1 MSNNPAFPEHVGTVD
16 FVVSGKTYKTWYKVI
31 GDLKSG
37 KIPLVTLHGGPGL
50 NHRYMLL
57 HKHLWTREKIP
68 VVCYDQI
75 GNGQSSHIL
84 DAPAEFW
91 TPELFMDELENL
103 LDHLGIRDNFDL
115 VGQSWG
121 GMLAGHFAAARQPSG
136 LRRLIAANSP
146 ASIPLY
152 VQGTN
157 ALLEKFPP
165 EFVAKLRKHEA
176 DGTTDSKEYNEL
188 SMTFLK
194 KHVCTLD
201 PWPEDV
207 MASFVMIAANP
218 TVYHT
223 MLGPSEFNVVGT
235 LKDWDIID
243 ILHRIQA
250 PTLIVGA
257 PNDEVQEP
265 ALLPWFLHVPKIK
278 WVELANSTHLGMY
291 EEEDRY
297 LHIVQN
303 FLTG

>member
-1 MSNNPAFPEHVGTVD
+1 MSNDPAFPEYVGTAD
-16 FVVSGKTYKTWYKVI
+16 FVVGGKTYKTWYKVI

-37 KIPLVTLHGGPGL
+37 KTPLITLHGGPGL
-50 NHRYMLL
+50 NHRYMLVP
-57 HKHLWTREKIP
+57 I
-68 VVCYDQI
+68 VCYDQI

-103 LDHLGIRDNFDL
+103 LDHLGTRNNFDL

-188 SMTFLK
+188 SMAFLK

-223 MLGPSEFNVVGT
+223 MLGPSEFSVVGT

-243 ILHRIQA
+243 ILHKIQA
-250 PTLIVGA
+250 PTLIVSA

-278 WVELANSTHLGMY
+278 
-291 EEEDRY
+291 Y
-297 LHIVQN
+297 LRIVQN